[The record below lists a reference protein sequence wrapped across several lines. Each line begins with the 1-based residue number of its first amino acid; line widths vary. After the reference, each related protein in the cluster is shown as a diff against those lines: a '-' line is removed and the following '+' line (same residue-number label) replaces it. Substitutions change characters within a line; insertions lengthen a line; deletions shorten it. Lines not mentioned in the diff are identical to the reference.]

1 MLPFINQFF
10 SIPTAINNSENKS
23 IMRKIRII
31 PKALLLALIPLT
43 MLLFHNQLSNWHY
56 HVLGNGIMVKHAHPF
71 NKAENPGTP
80 FSSHKHTDFEF
91 FIIGQLS
98 ALSLLLV
105 VLLLTLLAVIGF
117 PIRKIFYSFELPFLQ
132 QQVLSLQFLR
142 APPQRSIA

>member
-1 MLPFINQFF
+1 MMKN
-10 SIPTAINNSENKS
+10 
-23 IMRKIRII
+23 IRII
-31 PKALLLALIPLT
+31 SKALLLALIPLT

-56 HVLGNGIMVKHAHPF
+56 HVLGNGIMVKHAHPY

-91 FIIGQLS
+91 FILGQLS

-105 VLLLTLLAVIGF
+105 FLLLTLLAVVDF
-117 PIRKIFYSFELPFLQ
+117 PGRKIFYSFKFPFLQ

-142 APPQRSIA
+142 APPHR